1 MSSLRHIINEVQW
14 CVIMLMIHCFAIC
27 QASAAMSPDS
37 THFVTASLMVISP
50 GNEIYSVFGHCVLHM
65 QCPSKDLDYVY
76 TFETEPNY
84 LKFFAGKSKA
94 CFVAEPTHEFLQQ
107 YKAEGRGVT
116 EYALNLT
123 PHEKQE
129 LWRALDE
136 DMEEGPNRRF
146 TMLKSNCV
154 SMSLFMVEQVLEKR
168 YIDFSPNNWLLRMG
182 NARVLHS
189 CLRHSPW
196 ADFIFF
202 TFLGS
207 EADKCWT
214 VEELLSPATVGP
226 CLQSDHIV
234 STGGHQR
241 WPVIC
246 GKPHLLSK
254 ARPMV
259 ARYWFTPNVFALL
272 LLLLIVG
279 ISIIGHV
286 CHLGRLLSAT
296 DTVLFLLQT
305 LIGCALLYVTVVSC
319 LFGRCWNWYLI
330 PFNPLPFVVWLCF
343 RHRPIYNKVYAV
355 YALILLLFIAITPFI
370 TCQVDAA
377 HLLIVSA
384 LMVRCADRYYSGRKE
399 INLININ
406 NNHK

>member
-27 QASAAMSPDS
+27 QASAATSPDS

-50 GNEIYSVFGHCVLHM
+50 GSEIYSVFGHCVLHM

-94 CFVAEPTHEFLQQ
+94 CFVAVPTREFLQQ

-136 DMEEGPNRRF
+136 DMEEGPPGGSPCLRA
-146 TMLKSNCV
+146 TA
-154 SMSLFMVEQVLEKR
+154 SLCHSSWWSR
-168 YIDFSPNNWLLRMG
+168 CWRSGISISRPTIGSHGMG

-196 ADFIFF
+196 ADFVFF
-202 TFLGS
+202 TFSGA
-207 EADKCWT
+207 EADNRWS
-214 VEELLSPATVGP
+214 VEDLLSPTNVGP
-226 CLQSDHIV
+226 CLQSDQIV
-234 STGGHQR
+234 SIDGHQR
-241 WPVIC
+241 WPVFV
-246 GKPHLLSK
+246 GKPRQLSA

-259 ARYWFTPNVFALL
+259 ARSWFTPNVFALL

-279 ISIIGHV
+279 ISICGHM
-286 CHLGRLLSAT
+286 CHQNRMLFVT
-296 DTVLFLLQT
+296 DAFFFLLQT
-305 LIGCALLYVTVVSC
+305 IIGCALLYVSVVSN
-319 LFGRCWNWYLI
+319 LFGRGWNWYLI
-330 PFNPLPFVVWLCF
+330 PFNPLPLVVWLCF
-343 RHRPIYNKVYAV
+343 RHRPLYNNVYAV
-355 YALILLLFIAITPFI
+355 YALILLLFIVVTPFI

-377 HLLIVSA
+377 HLLIVAA
-384 LMVRCADRYYSGRKE
+384 LMVRCADRYYNGRKE
-399 INLININ
+399 QINMISTD
-406 NNHK
+406 K

>member
-1 MSSLRHIINEVQW
+1 MA
-14 CVIMLMIHCFAIC
+14 MLLVPLT
-27 QASAAMSPDS
+27 QANDE
-37 THFVTASLMVISP
+37 FLASHHKRGAVVCHHTDDALFCYMP
-50 GNEIYSVFGHCVLHM
+50 GVGSNVAGQHALCDGKSDGHQSRQRDLFGFRTLCTPM

-94 CFVAEPTHEFLQQ
+94 CFVAVPTQEFLQQ

-116 EYALNLT
+116 EYELNLT

-136 DMEEGPNRRF
+136 DMEEGPTRRF

-234 STGGHQR
+234 STEGHQR
-241 WPVIC
+241 WTVIC

-254 ARPMV
+254 TRPMI
-259 ARYWFTPNVFALL
+259 ARSWCTPNVFALL

-279 ISIIGHV
+279 ISICGHM
-286 CHLGRLLSAT
+286 CHQNRLLFVT
-296 DTVLFLLQT
+296 DAFFFLLQP
-305 LIGCALLYVTVVSC
+305 LIGCAML
-319 LFGRCWNWYLI
+319 
-330 PFNPLPFVVWLCF
+330 
-343 RHRPIYNKVYAV
+343 
-355 YALILLLFIAITPFI
+355 
-370 TCQVDAA
+370 
-377 HLLIVSA
+377 
-384 LMVRCADRYYSGRKE
+384 
-399 INLININ
+399 
-406 NNHK
+406 

>member
-1 MSSLRHIINEVQW
+1 
-14 CVIMLMIHCFAIC
+14 MLMIHCFAIC
-27 QASAAMSPDS
+27 QASAATPQDS
-37 THFVTASLMVISP
+37 TRFVTASLMVISP

-94 CFVAEPTHEFLQQ
+94 CFVAVPTQEFLQK

-136 DMEEGPNRRF
+136 DMEEGPTRRF

-202 TFLGS
+202 TFWDPRLTSAGLWRKCSPQPPWDLVCNQTILSVPEVISVGRSFAVSHICSLKPGPWPHALGS
-207 EADKCWT
+207 LPMSLRSCCFCSLWVSVSADICAIKTACSSLPMPSFFVADHHRLYAALCQRCFQPFRSWL
-214 VEELLSPATVGP
+214 ELVSHPLQPATPRSV
-226 CLQSDHIV
+226 
-234 STGGHQR
+234 
-241 WPVIC
+241 
-246 GKPHLLSK
+246 
-254 ARPMV
+254 
-259 ARYWFTPNVFALL
+259 ALL
-272 LLLLIVG
+272 PPSA
-279 ISIIGHV
+279 SI
-286 CHLGRLLSAT
+286 
-296 DTVLFLLQT
+296 
-305 LIGCALLYVTVVSC
+305 
-319 LFGRCWNWYLI
+319 
-330 PFNPLPFVVWLCF
+330 
-343 RHRPIYNKVYAV
+343 
-355 YALILLLFIAITPFI
+355 
-370 TCQVDAA
+370 
-377 HLLIVSA
+377 
-384 LMVRCADRYYSGRKE
+384 
-399 INLININ
+399 
-406 NNHK
+406 

>member
-1 MSSLRHIINEVQW
+1 MSYLRYIISEVQW
-14 CVIMLMIHCFAIC
+14 CVIMLMIHCFTIS
-27 QASAAMSPDS
+27 QASAATSQDS

-94 CFVAEPTHEFLQQ
+94 CFVAVPTQEFLQK

-116 EYALNLT
+116 EYELNLT

-214 VEELLSPATVGP
+214 VEELLSPATVGH

-259 ARYWFTPNVFALL
+259 ARSWFTPNVFALL

-279 ISIIGHV
+279 ISICGHM
-286 CHLGRLLSAT
+286 CHQNRMLFVT
-296 DTVLFLLQT
+296 DAFFFLLQT
-305 LIGCALLYVTVVSC
+305 IIGFVLLYVSVVSC
-319 LFGRCWNWYLI
+319 LFGRGWNWYLI
-330 PFNPLPFVVWLCF
+330 PFNPLPLVVWLCF
-343 RHRPIYNKVYAV
+343 RHRPHYNNVYAV
-355 YALILLLFIAITPFI
+355 YALILLMFIVVTPFI
-370 TCQVDAA
+370 TDQVDAA
-377 HLLIVSA
+377 HLLIVAA
-384 LMVRCADRYYSGRKE
+384 LMVRCADRFYNGRKE
-399 INLININ
+399 QINMISTN
-406 NNHK
+406 K

>member
-1 MSSLRHIINEVQW
+1 MSSLRHIISEVQW

-27 QASAAMSPDS
+27 QASAATSPDS

-65 QCPSKDLDYVY
+65 QCPSKNLDYVY

-94 CFVAEPTHEFLQQ
+94 CFVAVPTHEFLQQ

-136 DMEEGPNRRF
+136 DMEEGPTRRF

-202 TFLGS
+202 TFLGT

-214 VEELLSPATVGP
+214 VEEMLSPATVEP

-234 STGGHQR
+234 STDGHQR

-259 ARYWFTPNVFALL
+259 ARSWFTPNVFALL

-279 ISIIGHV
+279 ISICGHM
-286 CHLGRLLSAT
+286 CHQNRMLFVT
-296 DTVLFLLQT
+296 DAFFFLLQT
-305 LIGCALLYVTVVSC
+305 IIGCTLLYVSVVSN
-319 LFGRCWNWYLI
+319 LFGRGWNWYLI
-330 PFNPLPFVVWLCF
+330 SFNPLPLVVWLCF
-343 RHRPIYNKVYAV
+343 RHRPLYNCVCCICTHSPDV
-355 YALILLLFIAITPFI
+355 
-370 TCQVDAA
+370 
-377 HLLIVSA
+377 H
-384 LMVRCADRYYSGRKE
+384 RCHTFHHRPG
-399 INLININ
+399 
-406 NNHK
+406 

>member
-1 MSSLRHIINEVQW
+1 MSYLRYIISEVQW
-14 CVIMLMIHCFAIC
+14 CVIMLMIHCFTIS
-27 QASAAMSPDS
+27 QASAATSQDS

-65 QCPSKDLDYVY
+65 QCPSKHLDYVY

-94 CFVAEPTHEFLQQ
+94 CFVAVPTQEFLQK

-116 EYALNLT
+116 EYELNLT

-214 VEELLSPATVGP
+214 VEELLSPATVGH

-259 ARYWFTPNVFALL
+259 ARSWFTPNVFALL

-279 ISIIGHV
+279 ISICGHM
-286 CHLGRLLSAT
+286 CHQNRMLFVT
-296 DTVLFLLQT
+296 DAFFFLLQT
-305 LIGCALLYVTVVSC
+305 IIGFVLLYVSVVSC
-319 LFGRCWNWYLI
+319 LFGRGWNWYLI
-330 PFNPLPFVVWLCF
+330 PFNPLPLVVWLCF
-343 RHRPIYNKVYAV
+343 RHRPQYNNVYAV
-355 YALILLLFIAITPFI
+355 YALLLLLFILVTPFI
-370 TCQVDAA
+370 TDQVDAA
-377 HLLIVSA
+377 HLLIVAA
-384 LMVRCADRYYSGRKE
+384 LMVRCADRYYNGRKE
-399 INLININ
+399 QINMISTN
-406 NNHK
+406 K

>member
-1 MSSLRHIINEVQW
+1 
-14 CVIMLMIHCFAIC
+14 MLMIHCFAIC
-27 QASAAMSPDS
+27 QASAATSPDS

-94 CFVAEPTHEFLQQ
+94 CFVAVPTQEFLQK

-129 LWRALDE
+129 LWRSLDE
-136 DMEEGPNRRF
+136 DMEEGPTRRF

-202 TFLGS
+202 TFFGS

-214 VEELLSPATVGP
+214 VEEMLSPATVGP

-259 ARYWFTPNVFALL
+259 ARSWFTPNVFALL

-279 ISIIGHV
+279 ISICGHM
-286 CHLGRLLSAT
+286 CHQNRMLFAT
-296 DTVLFLLQT
+296 DAFFFLLQT
-305 LIGCALLYVTVVSC
+305 IIGCALLYVSVVSN
-319 LFGRCWNWYLI
+319 LFGRGWNWYLI
-330 PFNPLPFVVWLCF
+330 PFNPLPLVVWLCF
-343 RHRPIYNKVYAV
+343 RHRPLYNNVYAG
-355 YALILLLFIAITPFI
+355 YALILLMFIVVTPFI
-370 TCQVDAA
+370 TDQVDAA
-377 HLLIVSA
+377 HLLIVA
-384 LMVRCADRYYSGRKE
+384 TLMVRSADRFYNGRKE
-399 INLININ
+399 QINMISTN
-406 NNHK
+406 K

>member
-1 MSSLRHIINEVQW
+1 MSFLRYIKNEVQW

-27 QASAAMSPDS
+27 QASAATSPDS
-37 THFVTASLMVISP
+37 THFVTASLIVISP
-50 GNEIYSVFGHCVLHM
+50 GNELYSVFGHCVLHM

-94 CFVAEPTHEFLQQ
+94 CFVAVPTQEFLQQ

-136 DMEEGPNRRF
+136 DMEEGPTRRF

-202 TFLGS
+202 TFSGS

-226 CLQSDHIV
+226 CLQSDHIAVPEVISVGRSFAV
-234 STGGHQR
+234 SH
-241 WPVIC
+241 IC
-246 GKPHLLSK
+246 SLKPGPWSHALGSLPMSLRSCCFCSLWVSVSVDICAIK
-254 ARPMV
+254 TACSSLPMPSFFCCRPSSVVRCFMS
-259 ARYWFTPNVFALL
+259 ALL
-272 LLLLIVG
+272 PTSSVVAGTG
-279 ISIIGHV
+279 ISFPSTHYP
-286 CHLGRLLSAT
+286 S
-296 DTVLFLLQT
+296 
-305 LIGCALLYVTVVSC
+305 
-319 LFGRCWNWYLI
+319 
-330 PFNPLPFVVWLCF
+330 
-343 RHRPIYNKVYAV
+343 
-355 YALILLLFIAITPFI
+355 
-370 TCQVDAA
+370 
-377 HLLIVSA
+377 
-384 LMVRCADRYYSGRKE
+384 
-399 INLININ
+399 
-406 NNHK
+406 

>member
-14 CVIMLMIHCFAIC
+14 CVIMLMIHWFAIC
-27 QASAAMSPDS
+27 QASAATSPDS

-94 CFVAEPTHEFLQQ
+94 CFVAVPTQEFLQQ

-136 DMEEGPNRRF
+136 DMEEGPTRRF

-154 SMSLFMVEQVLEKR
+154 SMSLFMVEQVLDKR

-202 TFLGS
+202 TFSGS

-234 STGGHQR
+234 STEGHQR

-259 ARYWFTPNVFALL
+259 ARSWFTPNVFALL

-279 ISIIGHV
+279 ISICGHM
-286 CHLGRLLSAT
+286 CHQNRMLFVT
-296 DTVLFLLQT
+296 DAFFFLLQT
-305 LIGCALLYVTVVSC
+305 IIGCTLLYVSVVSC
-319 LFGRCWNWYLI
+319 LFGRGWNWYLI
-330 PFNPLPFVVWLCF
+330 PFNPLPLVVWLCF
-343 RHRPIYNKVYAV
+343 RHRPLYNNVYAV
-355 YALILLLFIAITPFI
+355 YALILLLFIVVTPFI

-377 HLLIVSA
+377 HLLIVAA
-384 LMVRCADRYYSGRKE
+384 LMVRCADRYYNERKE
-399 INLININ
+399 QINMISTD
-406 NNHK
+406 K